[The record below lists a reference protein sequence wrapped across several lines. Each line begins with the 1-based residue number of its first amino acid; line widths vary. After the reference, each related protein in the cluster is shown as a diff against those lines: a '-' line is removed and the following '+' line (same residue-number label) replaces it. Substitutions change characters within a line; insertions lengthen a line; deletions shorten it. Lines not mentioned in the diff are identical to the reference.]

1 MTTRAVSP
9 SVLAIFVGVAGLAG
23 LAAYP
28 GPASPGTQSPESIR
42 GEAPPPNGIWV
53 EDVGL
58 DAMVQRR
65 GRPVARGLP
74 GGRGGQRPIT
84 LGGVV
89 YPHGIGTQSISE
101 FVIDLK
107 GQATRFVSMVGLDD
121 SATSDQASINFVVW
135 GDDDLLFS
143 TETIRPGDPPQ
154 FVSLDLTGRDVLT
167 LLMDDGQDT
176 SNGDTGV
183 WAGAAIV
190 MREGATVR
198 PEPYVI
204 PEDPALPIASGNP
217 PMPRING
224 PLIVGSTPGRP
235 FHHLVPATGEAPL
248 RYAAANLPPGLRLDE
263 ATGIITGSLE
273 GDGRW
278 PVELTVTNARGTAT
292 RELTIV
298 GGRDQLALTPPM
310 GWNSWNAW
318 GRTVDDAKV
327 RAAADAM
334 VEKGLAQHG
343 YQYVVID
350 DGWEGERDEHG
361 VLQPNEKFPDMRALA
376 DYIHARGLKFG
387 IYSSP
392 GPTTCQGLPGSYQH
406 ERIDAETWA
415 DWGVDYVKYDYC
427 GYSRI
432 AADRSVAELRKPYDL
447 FSSILETL
455 DRDMIHSIGEY
466 GWGDVWEWGE
476 SAGGHLWRT
485 TGDLEN
491 SWMNLE
497 SVGFRQ
503 AGREVHAGPGHWN
516 DTDMLIVGKLSWGR
530 GELVDTKL
538 TKNEQILHITLW
550 AIQAAPLMIGAD
562 MSQLDDWTV
571 DLLTNDEVLAV
582 EFDPRG
588 VAGGR
593 VWQEGRLEVWARPL
607 DDGTWAAGLFNR
619 GLRPYDVT
627 VRWEDLGLGGAQPVR
642 DLWQQKDMGV
652 FDGAYT
658 VQVPRHGAVMVRIG
672 R

>member
-1 MTTRAVSP
+1 
-9 SVLAIFVGVAGLAG
+9 
-23 LAAYP
+23 
-28 GPASPGTQSPESIR
+28 
-42 GEAPPPNGIWV
+42 
-53 EDVGL
+53 
-58 DAMVQRR
+58 
-65 GRPVARGLP
+65 
-74 GGRGGQRPIT
+74 
-84 LGGVV
+84 
-89 YPHGIGTQSISE
+89 
-101 FVIDLK
+101 
-107 GQATRFVSMVGLDD
+107 MVGLDD

-415 DWGVDYVKYDYC
+415 DWGVDYV
-427 GYSRI
+427 
-432 AADRSVAELRKPYDL
+432 
-447 FSSILETL
+447 
-455 DRDMIHSIGEY
+455 
-466 GWGDVWEWGE
+466 
-476 SAGGHLWRT
+476 
-485 TGDLEN
+485 
-491 SWMNLE
+491 
-497 SVGFRQ
+497 
-503 AGREVHAGPGHWN
+503 
-516 DTDMLIVGKLSWGR
+516 
-530 GELVDTKL
+530 
-538 TKNEQILHITLW
+538 
-550 AIQAAPLMIGAD
+550 
-562 MSQLDDWTV
+562 
-571 DLLTNDEVLAV
+571 
-582 EFDPRG
+582 
-588 VAGGR
+588 
-593 VWQEGRLEVWARPL
+593 
-607 DDGTWAAGLFNR
+607 
-619 GLRPYDVT
+619 
-627 VRWEDLGLGGAQPVR
+627 
-642 DLWQQKDMGV
+642 
-652 FDGAYT
+652 
-658 VQVPRHGAVMVRIG
+658 
-672 R
+672 